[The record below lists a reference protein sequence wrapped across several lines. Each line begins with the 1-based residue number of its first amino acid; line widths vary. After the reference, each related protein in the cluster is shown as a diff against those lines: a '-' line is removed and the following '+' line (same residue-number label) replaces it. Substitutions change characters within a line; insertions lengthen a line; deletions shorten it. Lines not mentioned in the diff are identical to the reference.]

1 MELRTWHP
9 FPFSLPRA
17 SAPAAAQSRPSRD
30 RLSRLGRPLLCFSWV
45 RVGDRQDK
53 RALSEPGLQGRDYPH
68 HRGPL
73 HCCSLM
79 SVCARGDLCPFG
91 RIKAAVSVRR
101 AGVNPSCVP
110 QPCAALWAP
119 GSSVWQRD
127 RLQALL
133 APPARPCG
141 RSAPR
146 RPSWVLPGAVP
157 VCAVSLLPLPPPPRH
172 RASHNAPAPPRRTL
186 SPRARS

>member
-17 SAPAAAQSRPSRD
+17 SAPAAAQSRPSHD
-30 RLSRLGRPLLCFSWV
+30 RLSRLGRPLLCFSSV

-53 RALSEPGLQGRDYPH
+53 RALSVPGLQGRDYPH
-68 HRGPL
+68 RRGPL

-79 SVCARGDLCPFG
+79 SICARGDLCPFR

-141 RSAPR
+141 AVALPGCSPELCPCVQCPFSLCLPHHGTARPLTLPLRPAGPSAPEQE
-146 RPSWVLPGAVP
+146 AED
-157 VCAVSLLPLPPPPRH
+157 
-172 RASHNAPAPPRRTL
+172 
-186 SPRARS
+186 